1 MLRRTPSEMLVLL
14 DALPEEGCDE
24 GKLSGL
30 RDTATGAVEL
40 WGRTGGFTLERGIS
54 HVKLVLS
61 DTGFEQAKAYVGFV
75 CA

>member
-1 MLRRTPSEMLVLL
+1 MPALL
-14 DALPEEGCDE
+14 DALAGEGYVE

-30 RDTATGAVEL
+30 RTTATSAVAL
-40 WGRTGGFTLERGIS
+40 WGRTGEFTLQRGIN

-61 DTGFEQAKAYVGFV
+61 DTGFEQAKAYVGWV